1 MAKTLNSHSASL
13 QPAVQ
18 MASGK
23 FNAGGNPAVDE
34 YPIQGGVEILPSLR
48 AAEIVISSGL
58 MMGHFARVQVMAFLF
73 DVQLIEENVALFLA
87 DLFFFFL
94 SSVLNVTR
102 ALAPSL

>member
-18 MASGK
+18 MAS
-23 FNAGGNPAVDE
+23 NPAVDE

-87 DLFFFFL
+87 DLFFFYLPF
-94 SSVLNVTR
+94 
-102 ALAPSL
+102 